1 MTLTD
6 TLLSFSRDTRFEVL
20 PPAVVHE
27 ARRYVLDALG
37 CALGGHAVE
46 KGRIAAAYAARLAGA
61 PEAGIVGSMARVSMP
76 AAAFANAELVN
87 ALDHDS
93 IPHVVPVTLPPV
105 LAAGQATH
113 ASGKELVTAMVVAH
127 EIGNRIGR
135 ASSAMI
141 KSLMETGSTPEA
153 FGINNEALIG
163 GALGTSSLLGQSREQ
178 AAQALGLAA
187 YFCSLPV
194 ARDWEEAMPKSM
206 VKYTPVGLMAQNAVH
221 AALLAGDG
229 FTGNPHV
236 LDAPHGFP
244 CFLRTGRWEP
254 AIVTQGLGADWTFLE
269 QQYKPWPCCRFFH
282 SQLDLLAQLVERHAL
297 APADVE
303 SIDTHGPRFVANPE
317 PYTTRTQTD
326 VQFSLPFC
334 MALVAH
340 GVAPDARWQSAVT
353 LADPALHRFAQR
365 VRMHADPRSL
375 QAKAKDP
382 RSWSARLEITLT
394 DGRRVDAQTEHARGT
409 NGTTVALTDDDLQR
423 KFLSHAERV
432 LGADRARLAL
442 DSVWQLERMTD
453 VAQLT
458 GLLAPA
464 G

>member
-1 MTLTD
+1 VRRAGGRRNGAGSVTLTD

-113 ASGKELVTAMVVAH
+113 ARGKELVTAMVVAH

-178 AAQALGLAA
+178 AAQALRVVRVIHDNPG
-187 YFCSLPV
+187 
-194 ARDWEEAMPKSM
+194 
-206 VKYTPVGLMAQNAVH
+206 AV
-221 AALLAGDG
+221 
-229 FTGNPHV
+229 
-236 LDAPHGFP
+236 
-244 CFLRTGRWEP
+244 
-254 AIVTQGLGADWTFLE
+254 I
-269 QQYKPWPCCRFFH
+269 
-282 SQLDLLAQLVERHAL
+282 
-297 APADVE
+297 
-303 SIDTHGPRFVANPE
+303 
-317 PYTTRTQTD
+317 
-326 VQFSLPFC
+326 
-334 MALVAH
+334 LVAH
-340 GVAPDARWQSAVT
+340 HPSNIV
-353 LADPALHRFAQR
+353 
-365 VRMHADPRSL
+365 
-375 QAKAKDP
+375 
-382 RSWSARLEITLT
+382 
-394 DGRRVDAQTEHARGT
+394 RRVGTEGREDAGNRLRSNAKRCRCERRRRQIGDVVSRMTVHGQRHGCDAAKIGLYARVGQ
-409 NGTTVALTDDDLQR
+409 LQV
-423 KFLSHAERV
+423 S
-432 LGADRARLAL
+432 AL
-442 DSVWQLERMTD
+442 DSTGGTATRAVLRQRRAERIQRKPT
-453 VAQLT
+453 QRR
-458 GLLAPA
+458 APA
-464 G
+464 PA